1 MELAT
6 AASRLE
12 TRTIRIVVVDDE
24 PLFVEMVQAIL
35 GAEEGLEIVGTAAD
49 GEEGARL
56 AAELA
61 PDLVVMDIS
70 MPVMNGIDATREI
83 RAQDPDACVLILTG
97 GSNVTEIDRAR
108 IAGAAGYLTKDRIA
122 GDLVNEIRRLGS
134 R

>member
-24 PLFVEMVQAIL
+24 PLFVEMVQAML